1 MSEVVYNED
10 LVKRVENK
18 YLAVNVAAK
27 RARDINANG
36 LPIDNATVADRRK
49 KPVAIATQELVDGKL
64 DYKQAEAKP
73 MEPNTYS
80 LFSHPVDDEDEPIF
94 DEDLIDGADAAH
106 AHEDIEEPEE
116 GL

>member
-10 LVKRVENK
+10 LVKTVKNK

-36 LPIDNATVADRRK
+36 LPLTSANPADKKK
-49 KPVAIATQELVDGKL
+49 KPVAVATQELIDGKL
-64 DYKQAEAKP
+64 SFEKGEAKVP
-73 MEPNTYS
+73 ESKTPSIFTDVEE
-80 LFSHPVDDEDEPIF
+80 PVDGSDIF
-94 DEDLIDGADAAH
+94 DEELLEQESHVEGV
-106 AHEDIEEPEE
+106 EREE

>member
-10 LVKRVENK
+10 LVKRVSNK

-36 LPIDNATVADRRK
+36 LPIAPSSTADK
-49 KPVAIATQELVDGKL
+49 KQKPVAVATQELVEGKL
-64 DYKQAEAKP
+64 HFEKSEVKAPTQ
-73 MEPNTYS
+73 NTPS
-80 LFSHPVDDEDEPIF
+80 IFTDSQNSEDGSDIF
-94 DEDLIDGADAAH
+94 DEELLARDGDADP
-106 AHEDIEEPEE
+106 EEREE

>member
-10 LVKRVENK
+10 LVKTVENK

-36 LPIDNATVADRRK
+36 LPLAPSSTGDKKK
-49 KPVAIATQELVDGKL
+49 KPVAVATQELIDGKL
-64 DYKQAEAKP
+64 HFKENEAKTP
-73 MEPNTYS
+73 TSDTPQIFTDVEASEEASPS
-80 LFSHPVDDEDEPIF
+80 IF
-94 DEDLIDGADAAH
+94 DEELLEQEQDTEVA
-106 AHEDIEEPEE
+106 EPEE

>member
-10 LVKRVENK
+10 LVKTVENK

-36 LPIDNATVADRRK
+36 LPLAPSSTGDKKK
-49 KPVAIATQELVDGKL
+49 KPVAIATQELIDGKL
-64 DYKQAEAKP
+64 HFKESEVKVPASDTPPIFTDVEESEEAGP
-73 MEPNTYS
+73 
-80 LFSHPVDDEDEPIF
+80 DIF
-94 DEDLIDGADAAH
+94 DEELLEQEQDTEA
-106 AHEDIEEPEE
+106 EEREE

>member
-10 LVKRVENK
+10 LVKRVSNK

-36 LPIDNATVADRRK
+36 LPIAPSSTADKKK
-49 KPVAIATQELVDGKL
+49 KPVAVATQELVEGKL
-64 DYKQAEAKP
+64 HFERSEVKAPTQ
-73 MEPNTYS
+73 NTPS
-80 LFSHPVDDEDEPIF
+80 IFTDSQNSDDGSDIF
-94 DEDLIDGADAAH
+94 DEELLARDGDADP
-106 AHEDIEEPEE
+106 EEREE

>member
-27 RARDINANG
+27 RARDLTAGG
-36 LPIDNATVADRRK
+36 LPLASPSAANKKK
-49 KPVAIATQELVDGKL
+49 KPVAVATQELVEGKL
-64 DYKQAEAKP
+64 HFEKVEVKAPLQNMPSIFTDPQDA
-73 MEPNTYS
+73 
-80 LFSHPVDDEDEPIF
+80 DDEGDIF
-94 DEDLIDGADAAH
+94 NEELLTHEVDADP
-106 AHEDIEEPEE
+106 EEREE